1 MRRMANLLLPLTDA
15 ICQRAKPER
24 KEYALRDQ
32 RQPGLALRV
41 QPSGT
46 RSWIMRTRIKEKA
59 VRHFLGNFPDV
70 SVKAARQI
78 ANALLAGDA
87 EAPPVRSVAPLFEAF
102 QAEHEQRAGAFY
114 KPQGLRAYQ
123 TYVRC
128 ELLPAFGGKRLDA
141 ITRQDVV
148 RWFEGYSL
156 RRPGGANRAL
166 GILGAM
172 LGRAKAWGYMPD
184 GWRNPVPGVRMNRR
198 RVVGTFLS
206 DTEMARLGAA
216 LDEKIAEGCN
226 GSALLRFLT
235 LTGCRV
241 SEAVDLEW
249 QDVLP
254 DRLRLRDSKT
264 GPRDVPLGSPV
275 RGFLKSHRADLTRR
289 GLGRLRHVFP
299 MFGGQRY
306 EGVRSI
312 WHVVRRQA
320 TLPPTLRIHDLR
332 HSFASH
338 AVMSGETLFATSR
351 LLGHSRIQMTARYA
365 HLADGAML
373 SSAEKIGA
381 ILARNCFVKRPGLAA
396 ITGGTVT
403 ATSTTRLE
411 NVEAPLSPGHDEGG
425 RHE

>member
-1 MRRMANLLLPLTDA
+1 
-15 ICQRAKPER
+15 
-24 KEYALRDQ
+24 
-32 RQPGLALRV
+32 
-41 QPSGT
+41 
-46 RSWIMRTRIKEKA
+46 MRTRIKEKA
-59 VRHFLGNFPDV
+59 ARHFLGNFPDV

-78 ANALLAGDA
+78 AHALLAGDA
-87 EAPPVRSVAPLFEAF
+87 DALPVRSIAPLFEAF

-141 ITRQDVV
+141 IARQDVA

-172 LGRAKAWGYMPD
+172 LGQAKAWGYLPED
-184 GWRNPVPGVRMNRR
+184 WRNPVSGIRMNRR

-206 DTEMARLGAA
+206 DSEMARLGAV
-216 LDEKIAEGCN
+216 LNEKIAEGCTA
-226 GSALLRFLT
+226 SALLRFLA

-289 GLGRLRHVFP
+289 GLGRLPHVFP
-299 MFGGQRY
+299 IFGGQRY
-306 EGVRSI
+306 EGVRSV

-320 TLPPTLRIHDLR
+320 KLPPTLRIHDLR

-365 HLADGAML
+365 HLADSTML
-373 SSAEKIGA
+373 SAAEKIGA
-381 ILARNCFVKRPGLAA
+381 IIARNCINKRPAV
-396 ITGGTVT
+396 IGGTVT
-403 ATSTTRLE
+403 AIDTTRLE
-411 NVEAPLSPGHDEGG
+411 NIEAPLSTVHDDEGG
-425 RHE
+425 PHE

>member
-1 MRRMANLLLPLTDA
+1 MANLLLPLTDA
-15 ICQRAKPER
+15 ICQRAKPET

-32 RQPGLALRV
+32 RQPGLVLRV

-46 RSWIMRTRIKEKA
+46 RSWTMRTRIKEKA

-87 EAPPVRSVAPLFEAF
+87 DAPPVRSVAPLFEAF
-102 QAEHEQRAGAFY
+102 QAEHERRAGAFY

-128 ELLPAFGGKRLDA
+128 ELLPAFGGKRLDDIA
-141 ITRQDVV
+141 RQDVV
-148 RWFEGYSL
+148 RWFERYSL
-156 RRPGGANRAL
+156 KRPGGANRAL
-166 GILGAM
+166 GILGAI

-184 GWRNPVPGVRMNRR
+184 GWRNPVSGIRMNRR
-198 RVVGTFLS
+198 RIVGTFLS
-206 DTEMARLGAA
+206 DSEMARLGAV

-226 GSALLRFLT
+226 ASALLRFLT

-275 RGFLKSHRADLTRR
+275 RGFLKSHRAALTRR

-306 EGVRSI
+306 EGVRSV

-320 TLPPTLRIHDLR
+320 KLPPTLRIHDLR

-365 HLADGAML
+365 HLADSAIL
-373 SSAEKIGA
+373 SAAEKIGA
-381 ILARNCFVKRPGLAA
+381 IIARNCTIRRPGLAA
-396 ITGGTVT
+396 IAGGTVT
-403 ATSTTRLE
+403 AMNMTRLE
-411 NVEAPLSPGHDEGG
+411 NVEAPLSAVHDDEGG
-425 RHE
+425 LHE

>member
-1 MRRMANLLLPLTDA
+1 MANLLLPLTDA
-15 ICQRAKPER
+15 ICQRAKPAT

-46 RSWIMRTRIKEKA
+46 RSWIMRTRIKEKT

-87 EAPPVRSVAPLFEAF
+87 DAPPVTSVAPLFEAF
-102 QAEHEQRAGAFY
+102 QAEHERRAGAFY

-128 ELLPAFGGKRLDA
+128 ELLPAFGGKRIDA
-141 ITRQDVV
+141 IARQDVV

-172 LGRAKAWGYMPD
+172 LGRAKAWGYMPN
-184 GWRNPVPGVRMNRR
+184 GWRNPVSGVRMNRR
-198 RVVGTFLS
+198 RVVGSFLS
-206 DTEMARLGAA
+206 DAEMARLGAV
-216 LDEKIAEGCN
+216 LDEKTAGGCN
-226 GSALLRFLT
+226 ASALLRFLT

-275 RGFLKSHRADLTRR
+275 RGFFKSHRANLTRR

-306 EGVRSI
+306 EGVRSV
-312 WHVVRRQA
+312 WHIVRRQA
-320 TLPPTLRIHDLR
+320 ELPPVLRIHDLR

-365 HLADGAML
+365 HLADSAIL
-373 SSAEKIGA
+373 SAAEKIGA
-381 ILARNCFVKRPGLAA
+381 IIVRNCTIKRSGLAA
-396 ITGGTVT
+396 ITGDT
-403 ATSTTRLE
+403 ATAMNRTRFE
-411 NVEAPLSPGHDEGG
+411 HINASLSAVHDDEGDH
-425 RHE
+425 HE

>member
-1 MRRMANLLLPLTDA
+1 MANLLLPLTDA
-15 ICQRAKPER
+15 ICQRAKPET
-24 KEYALRDQ
+24 KEYAVRDQ

-41 QPSGT
+41 QPSGA
-46 RSWIMRTRIKEKA
+46 RSWTMRTRIKEKA

-87 EAPPVRSVAPLFEAF
+87 DAPPVRSVAPLFAAF
-102 QAEHEQRAGAFY
+102 QAVHERRAGAFY

-128 ELLPAFGGKRLDA
+128 ELLPAFGGKRIDA
-141 ITRQDVV
+141 IVRQDVV

-184 GWRNPVPGVRMNRR
+184 GWRNPVSGVKMNRR
-198 RVVGTFLS
+198 SIVGTFLS
-206 DTEMARLGAA
+206 DTEMARLGAV

-226 GSALLRFLT
+226 ASALLRFLT

-241 SEAVDLEW
+241 SEAVNLEW

-275 RGFLKSHRADLTRR
+275 RGFLKSHRTELARR

-306 EGVRSI
+306 EGVRST
-312 WHVVRRQA
+312 WHAVRRHA
-320 TLPPTLRIHDLR
+320 KLPPSLRIHDLR

-365 HLADGAML
+365 HLADSAML
-373 SSAEKIGA
+373 SAAEKIGA
-381 ILARNCFVKRPGLAA
+381 IIARNCTIKRSGLAA
-396 ITGGTVT
+396 ITGGTAT
-403 ATSTTRLE
+403 AVNRIGLE
-411 NVEAPLSPGHDEGG
+411 NVKAPLSAVLEDEGG

>member
-1 MRRMANLLLPLTDA
+1 MANLLLPLTDA
-15 ICQRAKPER
+15 ICHRAKPEI

-41 QPSGT
+41 QPSGA
-46 RSWIMRTRIKEKA
+46 RSWTMRTRIKEKA
-59 VRHFLGNFPDV
+59 ARHFLGNFPDV

-87 EAPPVRSVAPLFEAF
+87 DAPPVRSVAPLFEAF

-123 TYVRC
+123 TYMRC
-128 ELLPAFGGKRLDA
+128 ELLSAFGGKRLDA
-141 ITRQDVV
+141 IARQDVA

-184 GWRNPVPGVRMNRR
+184 GWRNPVSGIRMNRR
-198 RVVGTFLS
+198 KVIGTFLS
-206 DTEMARLGAA
+206 DTEMARLGAV
-216 LDEKIAEGCN
+216 LDEKTAEGCN
-226 GSALLRFLT
+226 ASALLRFLT

-254 DRLRLRDSKT
+254 DRLRLRESKT
-264 GPRDVPLGSPV
+264 GPRDVPLGAPV
-275 RGFLKSHRADLTRR
+275 RGFLKSHRANLTRR

-306 EGVRSI
+306 EGVRSV

-320 TLPPTLRIHDLR
+320 TLPPALRIHDLR

-373 SSAEKIGA
+373 LAAEKVGA
-381 ILARNCFVKRPGLAA
+381 IVARSCTAKRSELAA
-396 ITGGTVT
+396 ITSSA
-403 ATSTTRLE
+403 ATSMNTTRLE
-411 NVEAPLSPGHDEGG
+411 NLEALLATVHDDEGG
-425 RHE
+425 SHE